1 MAEGTDERRRA
12 SSSSSSSSSSPSPSS
27 SSTKSIPFVH
37 LSFFKALSNSS
48 YGSGN
53 SSNEL
58 ESPLTPPTP
67 HHRQNDEKKQPQEN
81 CYKCRVVGT
90 GVCAAA
96 ASAVAY
102 DRILG
107 PKRPLAHSV
116 LYGAFG
122 LGFAGLGALRWND
135 MTLEDA
141 AEMYRKLF

>member
-1 MAEGTDERRRA
+1 MAEDTDERRHA
-12 SSSSSSSSSSPSPSS
+12 SSSSSSSSSSSPSSS
-27 SSTKSIPFVH
+27 SAKSIPFVH

-58 ESPLTPPTP
+58 ESPLTPPAP
-67 HHRQNDEKKQPQEN
+67 HHRENDKKKQPQEN
-81 CYKCRVVGT
+81 CYQCRVVGT

-96 ASAVAY
+96 ASVVAY

-141 AEMYRKLF
+141 EEMWRKLF